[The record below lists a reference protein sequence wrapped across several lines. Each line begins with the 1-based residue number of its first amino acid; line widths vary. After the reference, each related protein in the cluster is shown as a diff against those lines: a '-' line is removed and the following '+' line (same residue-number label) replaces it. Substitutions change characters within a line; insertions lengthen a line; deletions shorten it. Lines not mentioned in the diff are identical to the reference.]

1 MAIHEETLDKETV
14 LNVVE
19 ETVDALQHDE
29 IALRTSACDA
39 LGIGSTDWSAC
50 RDELIEQLQE
60 AEEWVER
67 EEAIAESDVDEPPI
81 DSDDGPEFIPSHPTL
96 ALIQSAMDEH
106 LDERP
111 NTGFHRRDPK
121 WISVLYQKL
130 RAKAR
135 GKAPFIEHQA
145 IEDFRTELPER
156 TTVALVSDWGTGNVH
171 AAAVARQIAARQP
184 EHVIHLGDVYYS
196 GTPREM
202 DRNFLAMW
210 RAYGPPNARYWGLN
224 ANHDMYSG
232 GYGYFHHVL
241 PAFGQS
247 ASYFALRTRHWQ
259 LVGLDTAYV
268 NHNFTTPQMAWLDGQ
283 LDDTRRTILLTH
295 HHLFSPFRKRG
306 GGLEGWLDD
315 YLRDGRLFGWFW
327 GHDHHLMEFA
337 DYRGVKC
344 RLIGHGSLP
353 YVPPDRRRIRN
364 PVGIV
369 RMETRPSP
377 LHPGRGIHGFAHL
390 VFDGP
395 ALHIEYVD
403 EEGGT
408 AWTERWDA

>member
-1 MAIHEETLDKETV
+1 MAIHEESLDKERV
-14 LNVVE
+14 LEVVE
-19 ETVDALQHDE
+19 DTVQGLQRDE
-29 IALRTSACDA
+29 VALRTSACDA
-39 LGIGSTDWSAC
+39 LGIGSAEWSAC
-50 RDELIEQLQE
+50 RDELIEQLQD
-60 AEEWVER
+60 AEEWIER
-67 EEAIAESDVDEPPI
+67 EEALAASDVEEPPV
-81 DSDDGPEFIPSHPTL
+81 DSDHGPEFIPSHPTL

-111 NTGFHRRDPK
+111 NAGFHRRDPK

-135 GKAPFIEHQA
+135 GKAPFIEHQSL
-145 IEDFRTELPER
+145 EDFRIELPER
-156 TTVALVSDWGTGNVH
+156 TTVALVSDWGTGNTH
-171 AAAVARQIAARQP
+171 AAAVARQIAARDP

-210 RAYGPPNARYWGLN
+210 RTYGPPNARYWALN

-232 GYGYFHHVL
+232 GYGYFQYVL
-241 PAFGQS
+241 PAFGQP
-247 ASYFALRTRHWQ
+247 ASYFSLRTPQWQ
-259 LVGLDTAYV
+259 LVALDSAYL
-268 NHNFTTPQMAWLDGQ
+268 NHNFTTPQMAWLEGQ
-283 LDDTRRTILLTH
+283 FDSARRTVLMTH

-306 GGLEGWLDD
+306 DALEEWLDD
-315 YLRDGRLFGWFW
+315 YLRDGRIFGWFW

-353 YVPPDRRRIRN
+353 YVPPDRRRMRH
-364 PVGIV
+364 PVEIV

-377 LHPGRGIHGFAHL
+377 LKASRGIHGYAHL
-390 VFDGP
+390 TFDGP
-395 ALHIEYVD
+395 TLEIEYVD

-408 AWTERWDA
+408 AWTERWQA